1 MTLPLFLVVL
11 RKRIALSAT
20 LFACALAG
28 ALAVLALAPARYEA
42 TAVASI
48 DPSSA
53 DPVSG
58 LGPTPGSILVNQ
70 GNLVALAT
78 SNHVALDVVGRLG
91 MADDPETRQDFA
103 AQWRKTDD
111 IRQFAAERLLDKLDA
126 KFLAG
131 SNALSL
137 AYRARTPEQAA
148 RIANSFMDA
157 FIAAAIALK
166 GRSAQTAADWF
177 APQIEK
183 SSARLAQARA
193 QLESYQTQARLLAP
207 GANDSETDRLLSLG
221 NALSAA
227 KTELVALQSQLA
239 TPGAGG
245 DTDAQNPDVQTLVSL
260 RASLATTE
268 ADVARL
274 KAEAGPNHPKMLEKL
289 AARDSLRAQIGQA
302 AEVYRAK
309 LADRVVAQLV
319 KVAELE
325 KRYAAN
331 VRDMVGVQGQRDRLA
346 QLRAAAQFQQDE
358 FDRLQ
363 RTAAQARLQSQ
374 LSFSNISVIDVAAAP
389 ARPVFPKPIPTLA
402 IAGVAGLGVAVLGAL
417 LAETLDRRIRRAEDI
432 AEAAEAPLLG
442 VASDFARD
450 HAPAPAVGLGG
461 ERANHEPAPR
471 ATVRLRHRSPLR

>member
-1 MTLPLFLVVL
+1 MSLPLFLVIL
-11 RKRIALSAT
+11 RKRFALSAT
-20 LFACALAG
+20 LLGCALAG
-28 ALAVLALAPARYEA
+28 ALAMLALAPPRYEA
-42 TAVASI
+42 AAVASI

-58 LGPTPGSILVNQ
+58 LGPTPGSLMINQ
-70 GNLVALAT
+70 GNLVALAM
-78 SNHVALDVVGRLG
+78 SNHVALDVVRRLRL
-91 MADDPETRQDFA
+91 DEDPQEREAYATK
-103 AQWRKTDD
+103 WRRTGD
-111 IRQFAAERLLDKLDA
+111 IRQFAAERLLDKFEA
-126 KFLAG
+126 RFLPG

-137 AYRARTPEQAA
+137 AFRARAPETAA
-148 RIANSFMDA
+148 RVANSFMDA
-157 FIAAAIALK
+157 FIDAAITLK
-166 GRSAQTAADWF
+166 GRSAQKAADWF

-193 QLESYQTQARLLAP
+193 QLESFQTQARLIAP
-207 GANDSETDRLLSLG
+207 GASDSEADRLLSLG

-239 TPGAGG
+239 TPGVGG
-245 DTDAQNPDVQTLVSL
+245 ATDAQNPDVQTLVAL

-274 KAEAGPNHPKMLEKL
+274 KAEAGPNHPKVLEKL
-289 AARDSLRAQIGQA
+289 AARDSQRAQIGQA

-363 RTAAQARLQSQ
+363 RAAAQARLQSQ
-374 LSFSNISVIDVAAAP
+374 LSFSNISVIDVAAPP

-402 IAGVAGLGVAVLGAL
+402 IAGVAGLGVAALGAL

-442 VASDFARD
+442 EAPDFASDHAKTGVRRRFA
-450 HAPAPAVGLGG
+450 GG
-461 ERANHEPAPR
+461 ARQ
-471 ATVRLRHRSPLR
+471 S